1 MNSSPIRL
9 VCFDLGG
16 VVIRICRSWN
26 EACAAAGM
34 TVRDPELWQRTR
46 PIRYRLVEDFQTGHI
61 DAPTFAARASEQVS
75 GLYSPAEIL
84 GVHNAWMLE
93 EYAGVAELID
103 RVHDAGFD
111 TAALSN
117 TSHDHWAQILT
128 YPAVM
133 RLRNRLA
140 SHLLGLHKPDPMIYR
155 QLERQ
160 LGYRADEIIFF
171 DDMPENVTAAGAIGW
186 HAHLIDPGA
195 DPAEQIATI
204 LGV

>member
-1 MNSSPIRL
+1 
-9 VCFDLGG
+9 
-16 VVIRICRSWN
+16 
-26 EACAAAGM
+26 M

-46 PIRYRLVEDFQTGHI
+46 PIRYRLVEDFQTGRI

-103 RVHDAGFD
+103 RVHDAGLD

-133 RLRNRLA
+133 RLRNLLA

-155 QLERQ
+155 LLERQ
-160 LGYRADEIIFF
+160 LGYRAQEIIFF
-171 DDMPENVTAAGAIGW
+171 DDTPENVIAADGVGW
-186 HAHLIDPGA
+186 RAHLIDPEA
-195 DPAEQIATI
+195 DTAQQIAEI
-204 LGV
+204 LREESALG